1 MRNRA
6 GRAATAASVL
16 VVPRGEDPL
25 EAASLKIPRECLHSS
40 MIVTWPQMRLST
52 VDSLSCGPQPRQSS
66 ADANACVGVTSR
78 QTAMRRDDTSTSL
91 HPGYRLGS
99 DRGSPNAASTLLSK
113 RVMAQIRSPARVR
126 TYTPVP
132 CRMPV
137 GYVGRCR
144 PCRRHDQDPVRTA
157 RGLPLDQVH
166 AGLVRWARCCPTSM
180 GAASARRVRVPGMS
194 TLRVLHAASGRVCG
208 SVAAGVSCPW

>member
-1 MRNRA
+1 MSAFIDDRDV
-6 GRAATAASVL
+6 AADATVYCGQSV
-16 VVPRGEDPL
+16 G
-25 EAASLKIPRECLHSS
+25 
-40 MIVTWPQMRLST
+40 
-52 VDSLSCGPQPRQSS
+52 GPQPRQSS

-137 GYVGRCR
+137 G
-144 PCRRHDQDPVRTA
+144 
-157 RGLPLDQVH
+157 
-166 AGLVRWARCCPTSM
+166 
-180 GAASARRVRVPGMS
+180 GM
-194 TLRVLHAASGRVCG
+194 
-208 SVAAGVSCPW
+208 